1 MMPSYELVFIL
12 SPDVT
17 DEEVP
22 NAINRVSDI
31 IKKVGG
37 SVNEIAQWGRKKM
50 AYPIKKFA
58 EGNYML
64 AKLEL
69 KPASIRELETSLRL
83 SGEVLRHLLIRL
95 DE

>member
-1 MMPSYELVFIL
+1 MPCYELVFIL

-22 NAINRVSDI
+22 NVINRVSDTV
-31 IKKVGG
+31 KKVGG
-37 SVNEIAQWGRKKM
+37 SVSEIIQWGRKKM
-50 AYPIKKFA
+50 AYPIKRFA

-64 AKLEL
+64 AKVEL
-69 KPASIRELETSLRL
+69 KQASIRELEASLRL

>member
-1 MMPSYELVFIL
+1 MPSYELVFIL
-12 SPDVT
+12 SPDVA
-17 DEEVP
+17 DEEIP
-22 NAINRVSDI
+22 NVISRVSDI
-31 IKKVGG
+31 VNKVGG
-37 SVNEIAQWGRKKM
+37 SVGEIVQWGRKKM

-69 KPASIRELETSLRL
+69 KPTSIRELETSLRL

>member
-1 MMPSYELVFIL
+1 MPCYELVFIL

-22 NAINRVSDI
+22 NVINRVSDTV
-31 IKKVGG
+31 KKVGG
-37 SVNEIAQWGRKKM
+37 SVSEIIQWGRKKM
-50 AYPIKKFA
+50 AYPIKRFA

-69 KPASIRELETSLRL
+69 KQASIRELEASLRL